1 MKKNI
6 RSIIAVLLIIFS
18 FTFLFENSFIN
29 NINNNGISVY
39 SDDDTNKNSKYK

>member
-18 FTFLFENSFIN
+18 FTFLFENNFIN
-29 NINNNGISVY
+29 TPDNNSVSFY
-39 SDDDTNKNSKYK
+39 SDEDIDSIHNNK